1 MINRSIVTM
10 GTKYSLL
17 RTFSITNAR
26 LEFAVRLLLGLYAGA
41 DAWIHFMTPIVKKKK
56 VSVVQ
61 TTSVCLNMYTAQSFH
76 GDDQEHV
83 LTWPERRS
91 A

>member
-26 LEFAVRLLLGLYAGA
+26 LEFAMRLLLGLYAGA
-41 DAWIHFMTPIVKKKK
+41 DAWMHFMTPIVKKKK

-61 TTSVCLNMYTAQSFH
+61 TASVCLNM
-76 GDDQEHV
+76 
-83 LTWPERRS
+83 
-91 A
+91 

>member
-10 GTKYSLL
+10 GTKCSLL
-17 RTFSITNAR
+17 QSLSMTRAR

-61 TTSVCLNMYTAQSFH
+61 TASVCLNM
-76 GDDQEHV
+76 
-83 LTWPERRS
+83 
-91 A
+91 

>member
-26 LEFAVRLLLGLYAGA
+26 LELSMRLLLGLYAGA
-41 DAWIHFMTPIVKKKK
+41 DAWMHFMTPIVKEEK
-56 VSVVQ
+56 VSVV
-61 TTSVCLNMYTAQSFH
+61 SHLH
-76 GDDQEHV
+76 GRFLYVHGTV
-83 LTWPERRS
+83 I
-91 A
+91 

>member
-26 LEFAVRLLLGLYAGA
+26 LEFAMRLLLGLYAGA
-41 DAWIHFMTPIVKKKK
+41 DAWMHFMTPIVKKKK
-56 VSVVQ
+56 GSVVQ
-61 TTSVCLNMYTAQSFH
+61 TIAPICREWLYGQIRKVATS
-76 GDDQEHV
+76 G
-83 LTWPERRS
+83 P
-91 A
+91 

>member
-26 LEFAVRLLLGLYAGA
+26 LEFAMLLLLGLYAGA
-41 DAWIHFMTPIVKKKK
+41 DAWIHFMTPIVKEEK

-61 TTSVCLNMYTAQSFH
+61 TASVCLNM
-76 GDDQEHV
+76 
-83 LTWPERRS
+83 
-91 A
+91 

>member
-1 MINRSIVTM
+1 MTR
-10 GTKYSLL
+10 
-17 RTFSITNAR
+17 AR

-61 TTSVCLNMYTAQSFH
+61 TASVCLNM
-76 GDDQEHV
+76 
-83 LTWPERRS
+83 
-91 A
+91 

>member
-26 LEFAVRLLLGLYAGA
+26 LEFAMRLLLGLYAGA
-41 DAWIHFMTPIVKKKK
+41 DAWMHFMTPIVKEEK
-56 VSVVQ
+56 VSVV
-61 TTSVCLNMYTAQSFH
+61 SHLH
-76 GDDQEHV
+76 GRFLYVHV
-83 LTWPERRS
+83 TVI
-91 A
+91 

>member
-17 RTFSITNAR
+17 KTLSMTRAR
-26 LEFAVRLLLGLYAGA
+26 LEFAVRLLLSLYAGA

-56 VSVVQ
+56 CSVV
-61 TTSVCLNMYTAQSFH
+61 SHLH
-76 GDDQEHV
+76 GRFLYVHGTV
-83 LTWPERRS
+83 I
-91 A
+91 

>member
-17 RTFSITNAR
+17 QTLSMTRAR

-41 DAWIHFMTPIVKKKK
+41 DEWMQLMVPVVKEETA
-56 VSVVQ
+56 SV
-61 TTSVCLNMYTAQSFH
+61 A
-76 GDDQEHV
+76 
-83 LTWPERRS
+83 
-91 A
+91 